1 MSDSAGTAALLIPDE
16 TVRRYAAARR
26 PWLRGDFVHRR
37 LAAVQGHRVLDLACG
52 DGVTTVLL
60 ALRGAVVT
68 GIAPAAE
75 AVGVARSRAAAN
87 GVADR
92 ATFEVAS
99 ISAGLDMLTPGSF
112 DLIYGPMVLHRI
124 HADLDAKLPAL
135 VRLARPGA
143 ILVFVEPVSVWSW
156 RRALRQRLSPPREGA
171 QRPLDAADITTM
183 RRHLP
188 QLEVRY
194 FGLFA
199 MMLQRA
205 GFAPVYETSN
215 ALERFTYDVAV
226 IVDQFLFRV
235 LQLRGLASSAVI
247 IATLPPR

>member
-1 MSDSAGTAALLIPDE
+1 VSDSAGATPLLIPDE
-16 TVRRYAAARR
+16 TVRRYDA
-26 PWLRGDFVHRR
+26 
-37 LAAVQGHRVLDLACG
+37 AAVQGHRVLDLACG

-68 GIAPAAE
+68 GIDPSAE
-75 AVGVARSRAAAN
+75 AIGVARSRAVAN

-99 ISAGLDMLTPGSF
+99 INAGLDTMALGSF

-124 HADLDAKLPAL
+124 HADLDAMLPAV

-156 RRALRQRLSPPREGA
+156 RRGLRQRLRPQREGA
-171 QRPLDAADITTM
+171 QRPLDAADINAM

-188 QLEVRY
+188 QVEVRY

-199 MMLQRA
+199 MLLQRA
-205 GFAPVYETSN
+205 GFAPVYEKSSV
-215 ALERFTYDVAV
+215 LERLAYDAAG
-226 IVDQFLFRV
+226 IMDQFLFRV